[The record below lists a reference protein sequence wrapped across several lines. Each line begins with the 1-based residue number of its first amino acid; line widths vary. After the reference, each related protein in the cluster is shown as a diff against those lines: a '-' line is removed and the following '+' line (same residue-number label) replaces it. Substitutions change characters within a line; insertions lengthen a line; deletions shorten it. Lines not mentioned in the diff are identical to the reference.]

1 MAKKEQPAVMSSSGT
16 GDTANMDKA
25 GVNENGADSS
35 ATSMPGQ
42 GASSTLDGQMQHGT
56 SQTAVAKSDAEN
68 AVGLGHFAQE
78 RALRVS
84 ATRDGYRRAGRGW
97 SRTPEFVPLAD
108 FSDEQVQQLVSDPH
122 LAVSAGY
129 LPARDESAE

>member
-1 MAKKEQPAVMSSSGT
+1 MAKKDQPAVTSSSGT
-16 GDTANMDKA
+16 GATANMNIA
-25 GVNENGADSS
+25 GVNENGAGSS

-42 GASSTLDGQMQHGT
+42 EALSTLDGQPQHGT
-56 SQTAVAKSDAEN
+56 SQIAVVTNDAEQD
-68 AVGLGHFAQE
+68 VDLSHFAQE

-97 SRTPEFVPLAD
+97 SRTPEIVPLVD
-108 FSDEQVQQLVSDPH
+108 FTDEQVQQLVSDPH

-129 LPARDESAE
+129 LPTRDESTE